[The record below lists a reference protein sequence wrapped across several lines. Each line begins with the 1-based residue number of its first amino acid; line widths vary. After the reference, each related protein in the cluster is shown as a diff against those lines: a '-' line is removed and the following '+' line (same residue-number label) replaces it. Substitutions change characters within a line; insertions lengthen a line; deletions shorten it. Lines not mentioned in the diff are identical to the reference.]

1 MATQVA
7 FLRWKPIKIL
17 TLSRH
22 VLAII
27 RYVALFYVVHV
38 IHWLLKYVSS
48 IMINVAKFEECDLF
62 NPVLRKTPGIWSFAV
77 GQNVEKLCWDLIAT
91 IIPIFLKERIS
102 YFQICYT
109 KWPCASVAPY
119 LRKCGN
125 LPIRESLVITWPYVR
140 PSVRTTGMPM

>member
-27 RYVALFYVVHV
+27 RYAALFYVVHV
-38 IHWLLKYVSS
+38 IHWPLKNVSS
-48 IMINVAKFEECDLF
+48 IMINVAKFEEYDLF
-62 NPVLRKTPGIWSFAV
+62 NPVLRKTPGVWSFAV
-77 GQNVEKLCWDLIAT
+77 GQNVDKYGWDLIAT
-91 IIPIFLKERIS
+91 IIPIVLKERIS

-125 LPIRESLVITWPYVR
+125 LPIRESLVITWP
-140 PSVRTTGMPM
+140 

>member
-22 VLAII
+22 VLAIV

-38 IHWLLKYVSS
+38 IHWLLKYVSG
-48 IMINVAKFEECDLF
+48 IMINVANFEEYYLF

-77 GQNVEKLCWDLIAT
+77 GQNVDK
-91 IIPIFLKERIS
+91 
-102 YFQICYT
+102 
-109 KWPCASVAPY
+109 
-119 LRKCGN
+119 
-125 LPIRESLVITWPYVR
+125 
-140 PSVRTTGMPM
+140 